1 MPGRWIQSAIKRP
14 GALTALAKR
23 TGGWKDGIKASWLRA
38 KAKAPGRVGK
48 QARLAL
54 TLRKLPKRRSPIK
67 RRTRR

>member
-1 MPGRWIQSAIKRP
+1 MARPRRWIQKAIKRP

-23 TGGWKDGIKASWLRA
+23 TGGWKDGISKTWLRT
-38 KAKAPGRVGK
+38 KAKAGGRVGR

-54 TLRKLPKRRSPIK
+54 TLRKLPKRGG